1 MEIIIAIIALAIIVW
16 VGYTYV
22 LNKEKADGS
31 HPLDSVTTSVSTEM
45 PPAPI
50 LTRSGDFV
58 ESSTAIPT
66 PVNDQITDSVT
77 QASKEP
83 IKEKKM
89 ATKKPAKPAPAKE
102 PKKPAPAK
110 KPKK

>member
-1 MEIIIAIIALAIIVW
+1 MEIIVAIIALAIIVW

-22 LNKEKADGS
+22 LDKPKADGS
-31 HPLDSVTTSVSTEM
+31 HPLDSVTTEL
-45 PPAPI
+45 PPAPV
-50 LTRSGDFV
+50 LTRSGDII
-58 ESSTAIPT
+58 ESSTAMPNS
-66 PVNDQITDSVT
+66 VNDQITDSVT
-77 QASKEP
+77 QANKEP

>member
-1 MEIIIAIIALAIIVW
+1 MEIILVVIALGIIGW

-22 LNKEKADGS
+22 LDKPKADGS
-31 HPLDSVTTSVSTEM
+31 HPLDSVTSGL

-50 LTRSGDFV
+50 LTRSGDIV
-58 ESSTAIPT
+58 ESSTATPT
-66 PVNDQITDSVT
+66 SVNDQITDSVT
-77 QASKEP
+77 QANKEP

-89 ATKKPAKPAPAKE
+89 ATKKPAKPASAKE